1 MKQLTRP
8 CVRHLMRALLVGLL
22 VLSGASSAQR
32 QDVQMSPISGDP
44 AKPRRHFRV
53 RDQARLSAAEAERLY
68 TIVLPSLTLGY
79 RSSDNAHA
87 RAYPKWRRENRAP
100 YLSRT
105 HGNHYLSNYTNELA
119 RDYAL
124 AEDAPVMPAGA
135 VIAKDSFS
143 ATPSGTILL
152 GPLFLME
159 KMQPDFSPVSGD
171 WRYTLIRPD
180 GQILGTTGGKG
191 SERVRYC
198 ITCHLAREANDH
210 LYFVPRKAR

>member
-1 MKQLTRP
+1 
-8 CVRHLMRALLVGLL
+8 MRALLVGLL
-22 VLSGASSAQR
+22 VLPGAASAQK

-44 AKPRRHFRV
+44 ENPRRHYRV
-53 RDQARLSAAEAERLY
+53 RNPASLSGAEAERIY
-68 TIVLPSLTLGY
+68 RIALPSLTLGY
-79 RSSDNAHA
+79 RGSGNPHA
-87 RAYPKWRRENRAP
+87 RAYPQWRRHNRVP

-119 RDYAL
+119 DKYSL
-124 AEDAPVMPAGA
+124 AEEAPVMPPGA

-143 ATPSGTILL
+143 MTPSGEILL

-171 WRYTLIRPD
+171 WRYTMVRPD
-180 GQILGTTGGKG
+180 GRVLGTTGGKG
-191 SERVRYC
+191 SERVSYC